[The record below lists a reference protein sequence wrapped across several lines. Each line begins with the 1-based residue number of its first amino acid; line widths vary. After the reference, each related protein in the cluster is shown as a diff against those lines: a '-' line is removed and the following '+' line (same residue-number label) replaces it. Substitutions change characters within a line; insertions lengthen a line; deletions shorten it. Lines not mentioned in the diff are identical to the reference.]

1 MVMARTQ
8 VIVQFT
14 DSLLSALDQHV
25 VSSGRSRSDVIRV
38 AVEEYLGGLP
48 EAEADRRLIEAYRRQ
63 PPEDSLDDDLESL
76 RELIE
81 EEPW

>member
-8 VIVQFT
+8 VLVQFT
-14 DSLLSALDQHV
+14 DVLLSALDQHV
-25 VSSGRSRSDVIRV
+25 VAAGRSRSDVIRG
-38 AVEEYLGGLP
+38 AVHAYLGSLP
-48 EAEADRRLIEAYRRQ
+48 GAEADRRLVEAYTRMPQ
-63 PPEDSLDDDLESL
+63 TAAPTDEADV